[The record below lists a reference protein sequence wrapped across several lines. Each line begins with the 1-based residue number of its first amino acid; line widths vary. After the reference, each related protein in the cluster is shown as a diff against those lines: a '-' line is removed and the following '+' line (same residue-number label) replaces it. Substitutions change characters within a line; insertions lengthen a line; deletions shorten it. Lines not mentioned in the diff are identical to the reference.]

1 MLVRLPM
8 LALLAAVAA
17 ASWLPDHGSL
27 AGRSVGALPAGSA
40 SSHCYAFGRS
50 LSARLSSSSVAASS
64 AAASTTTWCREAW
77 DATAWEGTRSI
88 DRHQLL
94 QGLLDGGLTAREANH
109 AAWRGLG
116 YKWSNGAMLLAP
128 DGTPCAA
135 GASLPDVLGDADTLA
150 RLEATLPLDD
160 EDEVACLDTL
170 VDTLHGEELTRA
182 LVAEGDA
189 DFLARRTLVRWLYST
204 QPGLRF

>member
-1 MLVRLPM
+1 MAKIV
-8 LALLAAVAA
+8 LASLAAVAA

-27 AGRSVGALPAGSA
+27 AGPLVGALTAGSA
-40 SSHCYAFGRS
+40 PSRCYAFGRS
-50 LSARLSSSSVAASS
+50 LSTRLRSSSVAASS
-64 AAASTTTWCREAW
+64 AAASTTMWCREAW

-94 QGLLDGGLTAREANH
+94 QGLLDGGFTAREANH

-116 YKWSNGAMLLAP
+116 YAANGAVLLAP

-135 GASLPDVLGDADTLA
+135 GASLPDVLGDAGTLA

-204 QPGLRF
+204 QPGIRF

>member
-1 MLVRLPM
+1 MAKIV
-8 LALLAAVAA
+8 LASLAAVAA

-27 AGRSVGALPAGSA
+27 AGPLVGALTADSDPSR
-40 SSHCYAFGRS
+40 CYAFGRS
-50 LSARLSSSSVAASS
+50 LSTRLRSSSVAASS
-64 AAASTTTWCREAW
+64 AAASTTMWCREAW

-116 YKWSNGAMLLAP
+116 YAAIGAMLLAP

-135 GASLPDVLGDADTLA
+135 GASLPDVLGDAGTLA

-204 QPGLRF
+204 QPGIRF